1 MIVMLRCSLSY
12 AKVEIFF
19 VYWEIF
25 FVYDE
30 NSLDF
35 MPSGMASDSFGNRIN

>member
-19 VYWEIF
+19 RILGNF

-35 MPSGMASDSFGNRIN
+35 MSSDMASDSFGNRIN

>member
-1 MIVMLRCSLSY
+1 MLRCSLSY
-12 AKVEIFF
+12 AKIEKIF

-30 NSLDF
+30 NSMDF